1 MFYILG
7 LIFGDGCVHY
17 NIATRK
23 YYVNLTSQD
32 CDILENFRRFI
43 GKQYPIKKVRK
54 TKAFKVNVWSKPL
67 CEALF
72 ALYQLRNKKSHKL
85 IYPDVPVE
93 LEKFFILGIH
103 ATDGSNPTLTIKK
116 KYKKKTYTNYTLEWN
131 YTSCSKEFIEKVNEV
146 VSRNLEFEPAKVNV
160 RKHKKGHTSYSIRYF
175 GKRAQSVCDWM
186 YDCPSWMRCKRKYKM
201 YQSYL
206 SLRKVIALT
215 N

>member
-32 CDILENFRRFI
+32 RDILENFRRFI
-43 GKQYPIKKVRK
+43 GKQYSIKKVRK
-54 TKAFKVNVWSKPL
+54 TKALKVDVWSKPL

-72 ALYQLRNKKSHKL
+72 TLYQLRNKKSHKL
-85 IYPDVPVE
+85 IYPDVPID
-93 LEKFFILGIH
+93 LEKFFIIGIH

-116 KYKKKTYTNYTLEWN
+116 KYKKKVYINYTLEWN
-131 YTSCSKEFIEKVNEV
+131 YTSCSKKFIKKVNEV
-146 VSRNLEFEPAKVNV
+146 VSRNLGFESAKVNM
-160 RKHKKGHTSYSIRYF
+160 RQHKKGNTSYSIKYF
-175 GKRAQSVCDWM
+175 GKRAQAVCDWM
-186 YDCPSWMRCKRKYKM
+186 YDCPPWMRCKRKHKM
-201 YQSYL
+201 YQSYQ
-206 SLRKVIALT
+206 SLRKVIALA